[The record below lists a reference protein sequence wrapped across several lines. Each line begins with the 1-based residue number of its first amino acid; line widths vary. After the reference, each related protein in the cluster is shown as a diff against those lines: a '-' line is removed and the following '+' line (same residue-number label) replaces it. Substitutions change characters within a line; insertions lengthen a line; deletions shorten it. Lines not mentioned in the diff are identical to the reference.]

1 MEPLAATIDI
11 ALPQGGMSAF
21 YPLLRRGIWFEVG
34 LGRSLESVLVQDCG
48 IDPDYLQHRV
58 QTIFLNGN
66 PVDDLQAPLNRPG
79 QTVALSAAMP
89 GLVGATMRRGG
100 YFAGLREG
108 ISHRCDAEGVCDETG
123 WLLLKLYNFPAT
135 ELAPS
140 LLAQGIIL
148 ETSATRELIQSLD
161 DSFWGGGAEMAI
173 NGEGV
178 ASREEALGLL
188 GREGLIRLRVSQLCR
203 RQS

>member
-1 MEPLAATIDI
+1 MEPLGATIDI
-11 ALPQGGMSAF
+11 ALPKGGMSAF

-34 LGRSLESVLVQDCG
+34 LGRSLEAVLEQDCG
-48 IDPDYLQHRV
+48 IDPDYLHQRV

-66 PVDDLQAPLNRPG
+66 PVDDLQTALTRSG
-79 QTVALSAAMP
+79 QAVALSAAMP

-100 YFAGLREG
+100 YFAELREG
-108 ISHRCDAEGVCDETG
+108 ISHRCDAQGVCEETG

-135 ELAPS
+135 ELAPT

-148 ETSATRELIQSLD
+148 EAAAMRELIQSLD
-161 DSFWGGGAEMAI
+161 DAFWGGGAEMAV
-173 NGEGV
+173 NGEKV

-188 GREGLIRLRVSQLCR
+188 GGEGLVRLRVAQPE
-203 RQS
+203 RQGE